1 MNPHADA
8 AVGAQQAPALAVGCD
23 AQDEAWLRRAIA
35 LGEAAVA
42 RGSRPFG
49 AVVARGGLLVAEA
62 SAVATTDTRD
72 WTAHSEM
79 LALRAASAAL
89 SWDELAGCTLY
100 ASGEPCP
107 MCAAALYWCNLSR
120 LVYGLSE
127 PQMRALRS
135 RHVRAMGIEIGAR
148 EILGRA
154 PRAIEVIG
162 PCLEDAARQAH
173 ERFWPTAAPHA

>member
-1 MNPHADA
+1 MS
-8 AVGAQQAPALAVGCD
+8 APAAGCE

-35 LGEAAVA
+35 LADAAVA

-49 AVVARGGLLVAEA
+49 AVVARGGQLVAEA
-62 SAVATTDTRD
+62 SAVAPTDTRD

-100 ASGEPCP
+100 ASSEPCP

-127 PQMRALRS
+127 PQMRSLRS
-135 RHVRAMGIEIGAR
+135 GHVRAAGLEIGAR
-148 EILGRA
+148 EILGCA
-154 PRAIEVIG
+154 PRATEVIG
-162 PCLEDAARQAH
+162 PCLEDVARMAH
-173 ERFWPTAAPHA
+173 ERFWPAASPHV